1 MFRVVIMPADG
12 TGAAYKEG
20 AETSVSRR
28 FFGSLFNYLGSR
40 T

>member
-1 MFRVVIMPADG
+1 MPADG